1 MKRKKKGKL
10 KRQVLSCLTA
20 AIIAFVSVFATPV
33 TIAAEDTAV
42 SSQCSEDE
50 LCKQSFE
57 LYPNGEES
65 EEVVTLDGIMPENAN
80 VTVEDVSGER
90 DAVAAYDITIT
101 DEDNNEFQPL
111 EKAPIFVEISDP
123 EIDGSSETLELWHV
137 KDDGEREQITD
148 FTLEDGKISFFAS
161 GFSVYEIVD
170 PLPEV
175 SSNVLDILAERGEEG
190 FFVSFENGEN
200 NTSWYFDGTVTTI
213 PNQGNRTGIKVFSK
227 TDSTEG
233 AIKLYFEN
241 VGGSNTD
248 YYIYTLDENEQRKY
262 FRMFEGNFGG
272 KPDRS
277 ALGYEDNDN
286 PKSLFKVKYI
296 NNKKRFK
303 IYYTGGSRDFYWV
316 YDYRKVNQVE
326 YNTVVGYKAEND
338 VNVCNINIEGLI
350 DNNLE
355 LDGKSFGLMN
365 YTAGTLGSALMESP
379 ASLYTKVFQIETKD
393 TNQKPHTYYVSDNV
407 DLTAWT
413 FVLKSGDDYYLRSN
427 GGNYLKVNNNSLTTT
442 ANQNEASAF
451 TVNANDDGSIKL
463 VNGTKTVICN
473 NDTFSLSSSP
483 TAEQA
488 KLYFVSET
496 QVTADDK
503 LTVTANMISVSSSF
517 SQYQEENKDIEV
529 IVYTRLWDD
538 TNKKYNY
545 YAIDHDGS
553 LKQVYSYG
561 DKIMWLDDAINTLLW
576 KFTIYTNSDGSE
588 NGYYEL
594 QNTFSDKYLAPQLTS
609 GQILSDRKI
618 GIVMPGRSYSK
629 VGDDEYFG
637 EYYSTILAWDN
648 GYYEYVGVEA
658 NSTTEMIQ
666 PSAMAKADTFY
677 FATFDSLLVSE
688 QSSRLHEVET
698 VDNDEYG
705 ITLKMKDFDSRAQMY
720 GFLGNDE
727 GGTNNYP
734 IAGLLSNQLAANG
747 YPTITKKNNNSM
759 SEMYAGANECNH
771 LFIKSIHDST
781 GYFEF
786 DSCQTFA
793 TLQDKNGQLT
803 DNFTVYR
810 ELGTYKDVSKNSL
823 RHGQFLPYDT
833 IQPNVYAVDNKNT
846 DNDKIARNECQA
858 STEPIDDDDPRKGE
872 YLHKVISSNSVG
884 ADYQF
889 GMELDAK
896 FVQTPSGL
904 DAWGHDIIF
913 EFTGDDDFWLYV
925 DDELVLDLGGIHSA
939 IGGKVNFRTG
949 KVTTTVKSG
958 TGGALV
964 TRELRDVFKANAIAR
979 GKTAEEAEEWVSS
992 LFEDNHEKTEANRGY
1007 VFKDYTVHSMKIFYM
1022 ERGAGASNLHMRFNL
1037 SAVTPGNVL
1046 FAKELTE
1053 NGEDVDFGSM
1063 KFPFQIEYSFEEEPS
1078 TDDDWNLLD
1087 YRDSTQHVNVSYQNS
1102 TQSVD
1107 FASTYTPPSG
1117 GTPYRNVF
1125 FLFPGRPLE
1134 IHFPDN
1140 TNFYRITECAVNTNV
1155 YDVEANNGDVTFE
1168 HNVISGSIEDLK
1180 TQEQEVQVQPSIAFN
1195 NKINPDKIHSLNIKK
1210 VLYDEEY
1217 DENYTPLLPGDPTL
1231 EEYKAQHELRYSPG
1245 SNDSD
1250 VDNTVFSY
1258 RLYLWDDQK
1267 GNYALT
1273 DMRPYY
1279 VIDENKYLCEWDP
1292 IAMRF
1297 KRYEVTDSVSGTTT
1311 SFQTVTELT
1320 DAQKERITFK
1330 TSRYGAISNIPAGYT
1345 VIVPNLVVGTKFMV
1359 EERDYEIP
1367 IGYGLIGFECQTG
1380 ELEGQQFQAS
1390 YLIQNKPGY
1399 PENSIGEI
1407 KDAGYDA
1414 YMNVQNRRGIGLEA
1428 DKVWSD
1434 KDFTKSHSDIFTA
1447 VYLGNSADPMEDT
1460 VKQIKS
1466 PETTV
1471 KYFFEKLEEGKTL
1484 ADYHIYEVTL
1494 TGAAF
1499 DAEGYL
1505 TGYTGVTKLN
1515 EADIL
1520 RNITVTDLSDDE
1532 STQEYDVSYTVGTPR
1547 RTGAAGSNNVR
1558 IDTITNTRKG
1568 GVEIYLYEW
1577 NNDNDGADTPL
1588 AGGKFKIF
1596 KYDSTEEDYS
1606 ELIGEYTSDSK
1617 GKVTV
1622 MYGLNGGE
1630 KFKLVQTYSPKAYD
1644 SDINKSYVGISD
1656 PIYFEVIETAGSEG
1670 EYTITN
1676 WSNENDRE
1684 LDGNNDPLYDEND
1697 SIRSDGKCWAEYTT
1711 PTNNGMAAKID
1722 IYNKPFTLQ
1731 VKKVQG
1737 GSGTPLPG
1745 VKFAL
1750 HKDVEVLGK
1759 LQESFDALPGYTELT
1774 TDSNGVIP
1782 KIDQTLVP
1790 LEGKSYYLRETQ
1802 PLDGYEG
1809 LEEDIKFNVTDI
1821 GVITCEN
1828 EQYLDKLETVD
1839 GNTIHITYTI
1849 SVPNTAALDYYFDI
1863 EKIAFVDKNVHDSDE
1878 TQKFVFRVDRFSET
1892 ETDFSKNNNILDSF
1906 YVSVNCDGTIT
1917 YTDDDHI
1924 TLGGSAY
1931 NYQLYHAPD
1940 NAGGTKS
1947 QFIAGG
1953 GDVKIKKTYDTDKVY
1968 TYPAAIRHGVQTVHV
1983 QQSGIYRVTEL
1994 TCWSNTDYDF
2004 WNGSNILKGA
2014 AAKAEGAECT
2024 MPEGYPSVIFSVKDI
2039 NADRFS
2045 QPSYTDSTTHET
2057 TYRPT
2062 ASFTNSETEYA
2073 YLSAQAYAEN
2083 EIACKPK
2090 SNQGGG

>member
-101 DEDNNEFQPL
+101 DEGNNEFQPL

-170 PLPEV
+170 TTLPTPVAQTE
-175 SSNVLDILAERGEEG
+175 SAESLDDLTGRKAQNGAYLYYGNNNFFTNSLNSNNCLVET
-190 FFVSFENGEN
+190 
-200 NTSWYFDGTVTTI
+200 TSVIVASLWYFEQDGDYYKIYTYNGGKKYIHTKSG
-213 PNQGNRTGIKVFSK
+213 NQIELSSSSADLFDITEDGDTSPQKFLFNQKDTNKWLQHSNGGGGIRYW
-227 TDSTEG
+227 TDSDNQTNSRIMVQFP
-233 AIKLYFEN
+233 AAF
-241 VGGSNTD
+241 
-248 YYIYTLDENEQRKY
+248 
-262 FRMFEGNFGG
+262 
-272 KPDRS
+272 PDD
-277 ALGYEDNDN
+277 AY
-286 PKSLFKVKYI
+286 
-296 NNKKRFK
+296 
-303 IYYTGGSRDFYWV
+303 
-316 YDYRKVNQVE
+316 
-326 YNTVVGYKAEND
+326 
-338 VNVCNINIEGLI
+338 
-350 DNNLE
+350 E
-355 LDGKSFGLMN
+355 LDGKSFGLMDQ
-365 YTAGTLGSALMESP
+365 TGGTLGNALVASP
-379 ASLYTKVFQIETKD
+379 DSHFQQLYEIETHD
-393 TNQKPHTYYVSDNV
+393 TNNAQHILYVSENTDIT
-407 DLTAWT
+407 LWK
-413 FVLKSGDDYYLRSN
+413 FVNKSSDIYYLYDES
-427 GGNYLKVNNNSLTTT
+427 GTQKYLAVSGNSLALADDVSGAAEFNVLPDSSKT
-442 ANQNEASAF
+442 SF
-451 TVNANDDGSIKL
+451 TLKCGDKYVYFDSTSNSY
-463 VNGTKTVICN
+463 V
-473 NDTFSLSSSP
+473 LSSTGTSLKRVK
-483 TAEQA
+483 Q
-488 KLYFVSET
+488 S

-503 LTVTANMISVSSSF
+503 LTMTANTISVSASF
-517 SQYQEENKDIEV
+517 RQQQEEGKPIEL

-538 TNKKYNY
+538 ENKKYNF

-553 LKQVYSYG
+553 LTPVYAYG

-594 QNTFSDKYLAPQLTS
+594 QNTFSDKYLAPQLAS

-666 PSAMAKADTFY
+666 PSPMAKADTFY

-698 VDNDEYG
+698 IDNNDYG
-705 ITLKMKDFDSRAQMY
+705 ITLKMKDFESRDEMK
-720 GFLGNDE
+720 GFLGKDD
-727 GGTNNYP
+727 GKYYDYP
-734 IAGLLSNQLAANG
+734 TVGLLSNKIAGDG
-747 YPTITKKNNNSM
+747 YPTVVNKNNTSLSTM
-759 SEMYAGANECNH
+759 FAGSTECNH
-771 LFIKSIHDST
+771 LFIDSIHESS

-793 TLQDKNGQLT
+793 TLIKNGVT
-803 DNFTVYR
+803 TNNFTVYR
-810 ELGTYKDVSKNSL
+810 ELGTVPAVTKNSL
-823 RHGQFLPYDT
+823 RHGQFLPYNT
-833 IQPNVYAVDNKNT
+833 ISPNSYAT
-846 DNDKIARNECQA
+846 DDGITAENQYKATLTPLDVN
-858 STEPIDDDDPRKGE
+858 DPRKGE
-872 YLHKVISSNSVG
+872 YLHKTTETT
-884 ADYQF
+884 DYF
-889 GMELDAK
+889 LGMELDAK

-939 IGGKVNFRTG
+939 LAGSVNFRTG

-992 LFEDNHEKTEANRGY
+992 LFEDNHEKTEANRGF
-1007 VFKDYTVHSMKIFYM
+1007 VFKDYTVHTMKIFYM

-1078 TDDDWNLLD
+1078 TDDDWQLLD
-1087 YRDSTQHVNVSYQNS
+1087 YRDSTQNVNVSYQNS

-1107 FASTYTPPSG
+1107 FASSYTPPSG

-1217 DENYTPLLPGDPTL
+1217 DENYTPLLPGDPSL

-1245 SNDSD
+1245 SNDAD
-1250 VDNTVFSY
+1250 VDNTVFNY

-1267 GNYALT
+1267 GDYALT

-1279 VIDENKYLCEWDP
+1279 VIDESKYLCEWDP

-1380 ELEGQQFQAS
+1380 ELEGHQFQAS

-1460 VKQIKS
+1460 VKQIMS

-1588 AGGKFKIF
+1588 AGGRFKIF
-1596 KYDSTEEDYS
+1596 KYDSTEQDYS

-1656 PIYFEVIETAGSEG
+1656 PIYFEVVETAGSEG

-1676 WSNENDRE
+1676 WSNANDRR
-1684 LDGNNDPLYDEND
+1684 LDDNNDPLYDTND
-1697 SIRSDGKCWAEYTT
+1697 STHSDGKCWAEYTT

-1774 TDSNGVIP
+1774 TNSNGVIP

-1906 YVSVNCDGTIT
+1906 YVTVNCDGTIT

-1931 NYQLYHAPD
+1931 NYQLFHAPD

-1947 QFIAGG
+1947 QFIEGG